1 MIYLIIALILPISM
15 YIIATLVTKNFSC
28 DVSINTSYSYTD
40 TIPDEEKDLKEVRRE
55 CIGEDMTGT
64 RIYRKVYKDAYRDI
78 NGRLYFNEV
87 CVDEPEYLETT
98 TLSDHYKTYCTS
110 YEPDLLN
117 NEVIVHK
124 NPIPTN
130 CKNCGAILH
139 SHECEYCGSEY
150 Y

>member
-15 YIIATLVTKNFSC
+15 FIIATLVTKNFSC

-40 TIPDEEKDLKEVRRE
+40 MIPDEEKELKEVRRE
-55 CIGEDMTGT
+55 CIGEDITGT
-64 RIYRKVYKDAYRDI
+64 RIYRKVYTDAYRDI

-87 CVDEPEYLETT
+87 CVD
-98 TLSDHYKTYCTS
+98 
-110 YEPDLLN
+110 EPDLLN

-139 SHECEYCGSEY
+139 SHECEYCGSKY

>member
-15 YIIATLVTKNFSC
+15 FIIATLATKNFSCFSC

-40 TIPDEEKDLKEVRRE
+40 MIPDEEKELEEVRRE
-55 CIGEDMTGT
+55 CIGEDATGT
-64 RIYRKVYKDAYRDI
+64 RIYRKVYTDAYRDI
-78 NGRLYFNEV
+78 NGRLCFNEV
-87 CVDEPEYLETT
+87 CVDESE
-98 TLSDHYKTYCTS
+98 H
-110 YEPDLLN
+110 

-124 NPIPTN
+124 NTIPTN

-139 SHECEYCGSEY
+139 SHKCEYCGSEY